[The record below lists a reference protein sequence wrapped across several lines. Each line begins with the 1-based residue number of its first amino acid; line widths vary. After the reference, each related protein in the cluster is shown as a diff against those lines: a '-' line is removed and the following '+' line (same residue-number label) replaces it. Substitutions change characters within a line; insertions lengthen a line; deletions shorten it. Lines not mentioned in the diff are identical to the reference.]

1 MALVVLN
8 DADNHRSGMAADHRL
23 ASALDV
29 QEVSSRLEDLVRY
42 SMKASPQ
49 VEPKALASTWADHV
63 NVPEAGP
70 VDHAEPVM
78 FGLGQHRVDG
88 RLQPLGESLE
98 PGVCRGLQDHAVLRH
113 QDAPRLFPVAVLPA
127 LLLDHLDGRAVAG
140 GEGDLVDLSGSLYR
154 EAGSPERVLDRGG
167 VAFHL
172 ADRAEAEVAEDEDKG
187 LGGEGL
193 VAAGSLHWGSLGLQ
207 VALQVGWS
215 GKVVWLSWGGKRGGL
230 GGVVGV
236 GARFMGPFA
245 PNAAVSVLLTSAHLA

>member
-1 MALVVLN
+1 MRTIIVPGWPLN
-8 DADNHRSGMAADHRL
+8 HRL

-29 QEVSSRLEDLVRY
+29 QEVSSRMEDLVPY

-63 NVPEAGP
+63 DVPEAGP

-127 LLLDHLDGRAVAG
+127 LLLDHLDRGAVSG
-140 GEGDLVDLSGSLYR
+140 PEGDLADLAGSLDR
-154 EAGSPERVLDRGG
+154 EAGSPERVLDRGD
-167 VAFHL
+167 VAVHL
-172 ADRAEAEVAEDEDKG
+172 ADRAEAELAEDQD
-187 LGGEGL
+187 
-193 VAAGSLHWGSLGLQ
+193 
-207 VALQVGWS
+207 
-215 GKVVWLSWGGKRGGL
+215 
-230 GGVVGV
+230 
-236 GARFMGPFA
+236 
-245 PNAAVSVLLTSAHLA
+245 